1 MTVFKTFWKVVN
13 KYKGTIILYT
23 VMLLTFGTMNL
34 KTNDIN
40 TTFTNSKPDVL
51 IIDQDESLIS
61 KNLVDY
67 FDKFANLVKVEESED
82 KIDDAL
88 FYRDVSYVIYIPY
101 GYEKDILNGINP
113 ELEIKSAGD
122 YEASLANMLL
132 SRYIN
137 VQNIYSKSVD
147 NDELIEAINNNLANS
162 ANVNIVSKMDN
173 VKSSN
178 MASFFNFASYSI
190 MAVIMYIICLV
201 LSSFHDENVNKRII
215 VSSMNY
221 KKYNR
226 LVLISSFG
234 FSFIVWILYTL
245 LGFVLLDDMLSIRG
259 VIYIINTFVFSF
271 CALNLALLISSLT
284 SNKNAINGIVN
295 VLALGQA
302 FLCGAFIPAE
312 FLPEFVLKIAHIFP
326 SYWYINSNNLMS
338 TMEVI
343 NFNNMKPVFANLL
356 VLIVFSIVFMIINNF
371 VSLKKQVVD

>member
-178 MASFFNFASYSI
+178 IASFFNFASYSI

-201 LSSFHDENVNKRII
+201 LSSFHDENVNKRTI

-356 VLIVFSIVFMIINNF
+356 VLIIFSIVFMIINNF

>member
-356 VLIVFSIVFMIINNF
+356 VLIIFSIVFMIINNF

>member
-40 TTFTNSKPDVL
+40 TMFTNSKPDVL

-356 VLIVFSIVFMIINNF
+356 VLIIFSIVFMIINNF

>member
-178 MASFFNFASYSI
+178 IASFFNFASYSI

-201 LSSFHDENVNKRII
+201 LSSFHDENVNIRTI

-356 VLIVFSIVFMIINNF
+356 VLIIFSIVFVIINNF

>member
-40 TTFTNSKPDVL
+40 TMFTNSKPDVL

-132 SRYIN
+132 SRCIN

-356 VLIVFSIVFMIINNF
+356 VLIIFSIVFMIINNF

>member
-40 TTFTNSKPDVL
+40 TMFTNSKPDVL

-234 FSFIVWILYTL
+234 FSFIVWLLYTL

-356 VLIVFSIVFMIINNF
+356 VLIIFSIVFMIINNF

>member
-201 LSSFHDENVNKRII
+201 LSSFHDENVNKRTI

-356 VLIVFSIVFMIINNF
+356 VLIIFSIVFMIINNF
-371 VSLKKQVVD
+371 VSLKK

>member
-67 FDKFANLVKVEESED
+67 FNKFANLVKVEESED

-101 GYEKDILNGINP
+101 GYEKDIFNGINP

-201 LSSFHDENVNKRII
+201 LSSFHDENVNKRTI

-259 VIYIINTFVFSF
+259 GIYIINTFVFSF

-343 NFNNMKPVFANLL
+343 NFNNMKPVFVNLL
-356 VLIVFSIVFMIINNF
+356 VLIIFSIVFMIINNF

>member
-147 NDELIEAINNNLANS
+147 NDELIEVINNNLANS

-201 LSSFHDENVNKRII
+201 LSSFHDENVNKRTI

-338 TMEVI
+338 TMEGI

-356 VLIVFSIVFMIINNF
+356 VLIIFSIVFMIINNF

>member
-201 LSSFHDENVNKRII
+201 LSSFHDENVNKRTI

-356 VLIVFSIVFMIINNF
+356 VLIIFSIVFMIINNF

>member
-147 NDELIEAINNNLANS
+147 NDELIEVINNNLANS

-201 LSSFHDENVNKRII
+201 LSSFHDENVNKRTI

-234 FSFIVWILYTL
+234 FSFIIWILYTL

-356 VLIVFSIVFMIINNF
+356 VLIIFSIVFMIINNF
-371 VSLKKQVVD
+371 VPLKKQVVD

>member
-147 NDELIEAINNNLANS
+147 NDELIEVINNNLANS

-356 VLIVFSIVFMIINNF
+356 VLIIFSIVFMIINNF

>member
-147 NDELIEAINNNLANS
+147 NDELIGVINNNLANS

-201 LSSFHDENVNKRII
+201 LSSFHDENVNKRTI

-343 NFNNMKPVFANLL
+343 NFNNMKPVFTNLL
-356 VLIVFSIVFMIINNF
+356 VLIIFSIVFMIINNF

>member
-88 FYRDVSYVIYIPY
+88 FYRNVSYVIYIPY

-356 VLIVFSIVFMIINNF
+356 VLIIFSIVFMIINNF

>member
-147 NDELIEAINNNLANS
+147 NDELIEVINNNLANS

-201 LSSFHDENVNKRII
+201 LSSFHDENVNKRTI

-343 NFNNMKPVFANLL
+343 NFNNMKPVFTNLL
-356 VLIVFSIVFMIINNF
+356 VLIIFSIVFMIINNF

>member
-40 TTFTNSKPDVL
+40 TMFTNSKPDVL

-147 NDELIEAINNNLANS
+147 NDELIEVINNNLANS

-356 VLIVFSIVFMIINNF
+356 VLIIFSIVFMIINNF

>member
-147 NDELIEAINNNLANS
+147 NDELIEVINNNLANS

-178 MASFFNFASYSI
+178 IASFFNFASYSI

-201 LSSFHDENVNKRII
+201 LSSFHDENVNKRTI

>member
-178 MASFFNFASYSI
+178 IASFFNFASYSI

-201 LSSFHDENVNKRII
+201 LSSFHDENVNKRTI

-356 VLIVFSIVFMIINNF
+356 VLIIFSIVFMIINNF
-371 VSLKKQVVD
+371 VSLKNK

>member
-356 VLIVFSIVFMIINNF
+356 VLIIFSIVFVIINNF
-371 VSLKKQVVD
+371 VSLKKHVVD

>member
-1 MTVFKTFWKVVN
+1 
-13 KYKGTIILYT
+13 
-23 VMLLTFGTMNL
+23 
-34 KTNDIN
+34 
-40 TTFTNSKPDVL
+40 
-51 IIDQDESLIS
+51 
-61 KNLVDY
+61 
-67 FDKFANLVKVEESED
+67 
-82 KIDDAL
+82 
-88 FYRDVSYVIYIPY
+88 
-101 GYEKDILNGINP
+101 
-113 ELEIKSAGD
+113 
-122 YEASLANMLL
+122 MLL

-147 NDELIEAINNNLANS
+147 NDELIEVINNNLANS

-356 VLIVFSIVFMIINNF
+356 VLIIFSIVFMIINNF

>member
-40 TTFTNSKPDVL
+40 TMFTNSKPDVL

-201 LSSFHDENVNKRII
+201 LSSFHDENVNKRTI

-356 VLIVFSIVFMIINNF
+356 VLIIFSIVFMIINNF

>member
-23 VMLLTFGTMNL
+23 IMLLTFGTMNL

-147 NDELIEAINNNLANS
+147 NDELIEVINNNLANS

-201 LSSFHDENVNKRII
+201 LSSFHDENVNKRTI

-343 NFNNMKPVFANLL
+343 NFNNMKPVFTNLL
-356 VLIVFSIVFMIINNF
+356 VLIIFSIVFMIINNF
-371 VSLKKQVVD
+371 VS

>member
-1 MTVFKTFWKVVN
+1 MTVIKTFWKVVN

-147 NDELIEAINNNLANS
+147 NDELIGVINNNLANS

-201 LSSFHDENVNKRII
+201 LSSFHDENVNKRTI

-343 NFNNMKPVFANLL
+343 NFNNMKPVFTNLL
-356 VLIVFSIVFMIINNF
+356 VLIIFSIVFMIINNF

>member
-147 NDELIEAINNNLANS
+147 NDELIEVINNNLANS

>member
-147 NDELIEAINNNLANS
+147 NDELIGVINNNLANS

-201 LSSFHDENVNKRII
+201 LSSFHDENVNKRTI
-215 VSSMNY
+215 VISINY

-356 VLIVFSIVFMIINNF
+356 VLIIFSIVFMIINNF

>member
-147 NDELIEAINNNLANS
+147 NDELIEVINNNLANS

-201 LSSFHDENVNKRII
+201 LSSFHDENVNKRTI

-234 FSFIVWILYTL
+234 FSFIIWILYTL

-356 VLIVFSIVFMIINNF
+356 VLIIFSIVFMIINNF

>member
-147 NDELIEAINNNLANS
+147 NDELIEVINNNLANS
-162 ANVNIVSKMDN
+162 ANVNIVSKKDN

-178 MASFFNFASYSI
+178 IASFFNFASYSI

-201 LSSFHDENVNKRII
+201 LSSFHDENVNKRTI

-356 VLIVFSIVFMIINNF
+356 VLIIFSIVFMIINNF

>member
-178 MASFFNFASYSI
+178 IASFFNFASYSI

-356 VLIVFSIVFMIINNF
+356 VLIIFSIVFMIINNF

>member
-343 NFNNMKPVFANLL
+343 NFNNMKPVFANIL
-356 VLIVFSIVFMIINNF
+356 VLIIFSIVFMIINNF

>member
-67 FDKFANLVKVEESED
+67 FNKFANLVKVEESEE

-101 GYEKDILNGINP
+101 GYEKDIFNGINP

-178 MASFFNFASYSI
+178 IASFFNFASYSI

-201 LSSFHDENVNKRII
+201 LSSFHDENVNKRTI

-343 NFNNMKPVFANLL
+343 NFNNMKPVFVNLL
-356 VLIVFSIVFMIINNF
+356 VLIIFSIVFMIINNF

>member
-40 TTFTNSKPDVL
+40 TMFTNSKPDVL

-178 MASFFNFASYSI
+178 IASFFNFASYSI

-201 LSSFHDENVNKRII
+201 LSSFHDENVNKRTI

-356 VLIVFSIVFMIINNF
+356 VLIIFSIVFMIINNF

>member
-40 TTFTNSKPDVL
+40 TMFTNSKPDVL

-178 MASFFNFASYSI
+178 MTSFFNFASYTI

-356 VLIVFSIVFMIINNF
+356 VLIIFSIVFMIINNF

>member
-178 MASFFNFASYSI
+178 IASFFYFASYSI

-201 LSSFHDENVNKRII
+201 LSSFHDENVNKRTI

-356 VLIVFSIVFMIINNF
+356 VLIIFSIVFMIINNF

>member
-40 TTFTNSKPDVL
+40 TMFTNSKPDVL

-147 NDELIEAINNNLANS
+147 NDELIEVINNNLANS

-201 LSSFHDENVNKRII
+201 LSSFHDENVNKRTI

-356 VLIVFSIVFMIINNF
+356 VLIIFSIVFMIINNF

>member
-147 NDELIEAINNNLANS
+147 NDELIEVINNNLANS

-201 LSSFHDENVNKRII
+201 LSSFHDENLNKRTI

-356 VLIVFSIVFMIINNF
+356 VLIIFSIVFMIINNF

>member
-356 VLIVFSIVFMIINNF
+356 VLIIFSIVFVIINNF

>member
-147 NDELIEAINNNLANS
+147 NDELIESINNNLANS

-356 VLIVFSIVFMIINNF
+356 VLIIFSIVFMIINNF

>member
-147 NDELIEAINNNLANS
+147 NDELIEVINNNLANS

-201 LSSFHDENVNKRII
+201 LSSFHDENVNKRTI

-356 VLIVFSIVFMIINNF
+356 VLIIFSIVFMIINNF

>member
-221 KKYNR
+221 KKYNK

-356 VLIVFSIVFMIINNF
+356 VLIIFSIVFVIINNF

>member
-147 NDELIEAINNNLANS
+147 NDELIEVINNNLANS

-201 LSSFHDENVNKRII
+201 LSSFHDENVNKRTI

-302 FLCGAFIPAE
+302 FLCGAFILAE

-356 VLIVFSIVFMIINNF
+356 VLIIFSIVFMIINNF